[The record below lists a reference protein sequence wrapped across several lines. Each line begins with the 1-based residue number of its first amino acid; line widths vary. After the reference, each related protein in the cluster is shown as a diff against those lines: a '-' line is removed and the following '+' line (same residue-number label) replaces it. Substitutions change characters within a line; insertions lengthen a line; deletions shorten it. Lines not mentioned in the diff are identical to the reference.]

1 MTINTDVLTRAQHYV
16 NYAGFS
22 TERTLLHKLAGDAS
36 PRTFVR
42 MQPSNAPS
50 RILVI
55 HPNQIDP
62 ETLPL
67 VRLSHQF
74 RSMQLPVPSVL
85 DVVGELGIVVMTD
98 LGDSTLFDYLK
109 RASETE
115 CLSSYQEAIGLIAT
129 MQRKGTRWSSSIESP
144 FGPAFDTET
153 FFRELEFFVDH
164 FLVGYR
170 KCLLT
175 KAGRAS
181 LMVAFRDLARELAS
195 EPQVLC
201 HRDYH
206 SRNLMVCN
214 QQLYVIDFQDA
225 RMGPPTYDLVS
236 LLRDS
241 YVELNPDLVEQLIMY
256 YSTLSGIEISQSFRE
271 RFDRM
276 TVQRNLKA
284 LGTFGY
290 QYCEHKNSRYLEAV
304 PRTLFY
310 LQDALAQ
317 NSQLYR
323 LKNLLIPYLGEL
335 RS

>member
-55 HPNQIDP
+55 HPKQIDP

-164 FLVGYR
+164 FLS
-170 KCLLT
+170 
-175 KAGRAS
+175 A
-181 LMVAFRDLARELAS
+181 
-195 EPQVLC
+195 
-201 HRDYH
+201 
-206 SRNLMVCN
+206 
-214 QQLYVIDFQDA
+214 
-225 RMGPPTYDLVS
+225 
-236 LLRDS
+236 
-241 YVELNPDLVEQLIMY
+241 
-256 YSTLSGIEISQSFRE
+256 IEN
-271 RFDRM
+271 
-276 TVQRNLKA
+276 V
-284 LGTFGY
+284 Y
-290 QYCEHKNSRYLEAV
+290 
-304 PRTLFY
+304 
-310 LQDALAQ
+310 
-317 NSQLYR
+317 
-323 LKNLLIPYLGEL
+323 
-335 RS
+335 

>member
-1 MTINTDVLTRAQHYV
+1 MVIDTDILTRARHYLMS
-16 NYAGFS
+16 AGFS

-36 PRTFVR
+36 ARTFVR
-42 MQPSNAPS
+42 MQPPNAAS
-50 RILVI
+50 RILII
-55 HPNQIDP
+55 HPEQIDP

-67 VRLSHQF
+67 VKLSHQF
-74 RSMQLPVPSVL
+74 RAMRLPVPSVL
-85 DVVGELGIVVMTD
+85 DVVGELGIVAVTD
-98 LGDSTLFDYLK
+98 LGDRTLFDHLK
-109 RASETE
+109 QASESE
-115 CLSSYQEAIGLIAT
+115 CLSSYQEAIGLIAIL
-129 MQRKGTRWSSSIESP
+129 QREGNHWASSTESP
-144 FGPAFDTET
+144 FGPAFNTEILS
-153 FFRELEFFVDH
+153 RELGFFVDH

-170 KCLLT
+170 QCLLT

-181 LMVAFRDLARELAS
+181 LMAAFRDLAQELAS

-214 QQLYVIDFQDA
+214 RQLYVIDFQDA
-225 RMGPPTYDLVS
+225 RMGPSTYDLVS

-241 YVELNPDLVEQLIMY
+241 YLELSPNVVEQSVRY
-256 YSTLSGIEISQSFRE
+256 YSTLSGTEINQSFRE
-271 RFDRM
+271 RFNRM

-290 QYCEHKNSRYLEAV
+290 QHCVHKNSRYLEAV
-304 PRTLFY
+304 PRTLVY
-310 LQDALAQ
+310 LQSALAQ

-323 LKNLLIPYLGEL
+323 LKNLLIPYLAEL